1 MQKQNFL
8 KCIIC
13 GKSYRGC
20 RTCRGRAEYSPWR
33 NVCDTPRHY
42 QVYRIIQDLDVKILS
57 KSEAKEMLGN
67 IGITSV
73 DLDGFLPSVKSLL
86 EPLFAEK
93 KSRKTKDIAIEEDV
107 SEKIDEGEAEI
118 EAPDEQ

>member
-20 RTCRGRAEYSPWR
+20 RTCRGRAEYAPWR
-33 NVCDTPRHY
+33 NVCDTPQHY
-42 QVYRIIQDLDVKILS
+42 QVYRVIQDLDVKILS
-57 KSEAKEMLGN
+57 KSEAKEMLEN
-67 IGITSV
+67 IGITSI

-107 SEKIDEGEAEI
+107 SEKIDDGGVEI

>member
-13 GKSYRGC
+13 GKSYRGY

-33 NVCDTPRHY
+33 NVCDTPQHY
-42 QVYRIIQDLDVKILS
+42 QVYRVIQDLDAEILS
-57 KSEAKEMLGN
+57 KSEAKKMLEN

-73 DLDGFLPSVKSLL
+73 EYDDLQHSGVDGIIHLPLLTFLTD
-86 EPLFAEK
+86 EH
-93 KSRKTKDIAIEEDV
+93 AIH
-107 SEKIDEGEAEI
+107 
-118 EAPDEQ
+118 

>member
-93 KSRKTKDIAIEEDV
+93 KSRKTKDMAIEEDV
-107 SEKIDEGEAEI
+107 SKKIDEGGAEI

>member
-20 RTCRGRAEYSPWR
+20 RTCRGRSEYAPWR
-33 NVCDTPRHY
+33 NVCDTPQHY
-42 QVYRIIQDLDVKILS
+42 QVYRVIQDLDVKILS
-57 KSEAKEMLGN
+57 KSEAKEMLEN
-67 IGITSV
+67 IGITSI

-107 SEKIDEGEAEI
+107 SEKIDDGGVEI
-118 EAPDEQ
+118 ETPDEQ

>member
-93 KSRKTKDIAIEEDV
+93 KSRKTKDMAIEEDV
-107 SEKIDEGEAEI
+107 PEKIDEGEAESQS
-118 EAPDEQ
+118 P